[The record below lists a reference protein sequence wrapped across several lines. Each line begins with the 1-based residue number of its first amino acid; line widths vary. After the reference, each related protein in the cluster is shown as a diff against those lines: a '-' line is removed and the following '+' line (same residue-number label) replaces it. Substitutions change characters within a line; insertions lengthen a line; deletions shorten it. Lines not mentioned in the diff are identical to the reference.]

1 MLLNDKLLIKG
12 ILKKYFET
20 IENENSTYQ
29 KYIWY
34 MEILLRGKFIAL
46 SVYIKNRNISNKQS
60 NDAS

>member
-46 SVYIKNRNISNKQS
+46 SVYIKNRNISNK
-60 NDAS
+60 